1 MKDVMLPLP
10 SGGLKLFTTLA
21 LVEALEV
28 DRSLLK
34 TAERLISRD
43 LKVTEALDILRAC
56 YRHAGYALDDS
67 ALDAFLLEQTPS
79 LLLAEVLVAILAPLA
94 AMGALKK
101 DAELGEM
108 QPAPRIF
115 AI

>member
-1 MKDVMLPLP
+1 MVLLPLP
-10 SGGLKLFTTLA
+10 LGNVKLAPTLA
-21 LVEALEV
+21 LVEGLER

-34 TAERLISRD
+34 TAELLISRE
-43 LKVTEALDILRAC
+43 LKVIEVLAVLRAC
-56 YRHAGYALDDS
+56 YRHAGCTLDDA

-101 DAELGEM
+101 TGEE
-108 QPAPRIF
+108 QPAPRAS